1 MLELLG
7 GLSLVTDIGTGSP
20 LEESL
25 KRCLVA
31 TRLARIM
38 GCSDAEVSDVLYTAL
53 LQHLGCTAYAQENGK
68 RLDGFGEEALAA
80 LSAHSWPGNVRELE
94 NAIERA
100 VVLARGTTIT
110 PEDML
115 LEQPRGADVHAAD
128 GTLQECLDAAAAAIV
143 KNCLRFILPLLKRP
157 RRSS

>member
-7 GLSLVTDIGTGSP
+7 GLSLATDIGTGSP

-53 LQHLGCTAYAQENGK
+53 LQHLGCTAYAHEVARVWGDDVVTTRVNFLSGS
-68 RLDGFGEEALAA
+68 GE
-80 LSAHSWPGNVRELE
+80 PGNV
-94 NAIERA
+94 A
-100 VVLARGTTIT
+100 
-110 PEDML
+110 
-115 LEQPRGADVHAAD
+115 
-128 GTLQECLDAAAAAIV
+128 
-143 KNCLRFILPLLKRP
+143 
-157 RRSS
+157 S